1 MAPCSERADASWIW
15 NPPAAAAEGAAGVA
29 AGAAAGAAGGVAG
42 AGAGGAAAT
51 WASDAAG
58 AVIWSASAWR
68 RSKTGQPPEVGSR
81 GRVIRL
87 LPATRNTDMEKQAY
101 VDRAVGALVLR
112 VDGGQR
118 LQMAITAS
126 EVPDAAAMRE
136 GDGVVAIRAE
146 AAGSRW
152 PAGSH
157 QLHFRNEHD
166 PGDSVYLANAL
177 VPENDEVM
185 VTAQHRD
192 ADQRALTIAFAVAP
206 ATEGSSQ
213 WPWFAGGA
221 FGCAWLL
228 RRIGGHRRLHA

>member
-1 MAPCSERADASWIW
+1 MTTARSSRRSSRAVVALLAV
-15 NPPAAAAEGAAGVA
+15 AAIAAGTRV
-29 AGAAAGAAGGVAG
+29 
-42 AGAGGAAAT
+42 
-51 WASDAAG
+51 
-58 AVIWSASAWR
+58 SAHRLA
-68 RSKTGQPPEVGSR
+68 E
-81 GRVIRL
+81 L
-87 LPATRNTDMEKQAY
+87 LPAARIAVEPDRVMLEMSLTPGTAVAEKVIGDIDANRDGMFSTAEKQAY

>member
-1 MAPCSERADASWIW
+1 MAAI
-15 NPPAAAAEGAAGVA
+15 AAGTRVSAHRLDEFLQAARIAVEPDRVMLEMSLTPGTAVA
-29 AGAAAGAAGGVAG
+29 EK
-42 AGAGGAAAT
+42 
-51 WASDAAG
+51 
-58 AVIWSASAWR
+58 VIGDIDVNRDGMFSTA
-68 RSKTGQPPEVGSR
+68 
-81 GRVIRL
+81 
-87 LPATRNTDMEKQAY
+87 EKQAY